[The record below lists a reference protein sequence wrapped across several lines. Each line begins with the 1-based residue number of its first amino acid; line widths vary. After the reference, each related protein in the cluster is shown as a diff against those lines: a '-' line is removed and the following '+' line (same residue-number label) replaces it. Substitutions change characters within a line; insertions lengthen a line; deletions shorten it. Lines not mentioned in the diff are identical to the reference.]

1 MYYYYTLLFIFA
13 LVAYMIAVDSNV
25 ATYVVLLYKLLR
37 INIIRMTFMVKMY
50 PRLLFDS
57 WSIKRRL
64 DKSRKD
70 AL

>member
-13 LVAYMIAVDSNV
+13 IIAYMIAVDSNV
-25 ATYVVLLYKLLR
+25 ATYVVLLFKLLR
-37 INIIRMTFMVKMY
+37 INIIRMSFMVKMY

-70 AL
+70 GL

>member
-13 LVAYMIAVDSNV
+13 LVTYMIAVDSNV
-25 ATYVVLLYKLLR
+25 ATYVVLVYKLLR
-37 INIIRMTFMVKMY
+37 INIIRMPFMVKMY

-64 DKSRKD
+64 DKWRKD

>member
-13 LVAYMIAVDSNV
+13 IIAYMIAVDSNV
-25 ATYVVLLYKLLR
+25 ATYVVLLFKLLR
-37 INIIRMTFMVKMY
+37 INIIRMSFMVKMY

-64 DKSRKD
+64 DKSRKGG
-70 AL
+70 L

>member
-13 LVAYMIAVDSNV
+13 LVTYMIAVDSNV

-37 INIIRMTFMVKMY
+37 INIIRMPFMVKMY

>member
-37 INIIRMTFMVKMY
+37 INIIRMPFMVKMY